1 MSVKVSGTTITATRG
16 DTVKIQLELI
26 DSEGA
31 VYTPVESDV
40 IRFAMKEDYD
50 DAEPL
55 ILKVIPNDTLI
66 LKLEP
71 EDTKSLPQ
79 PSSYVYDLQI
89 TYANGDVDTFIDKA
103 KFKLTEE
110 VD

>member
-1 MSVKVSGTTITATRG
+1 MSVKVNGTTITATRG

-26 DSEGA
+26 DSEGS
-31 VYTPVESDV
+31 VYTPVESDI

>member
-1 MSVKVSGTTITATRG
+1 MSVKVNGTTIAMTRG
-16 DTVKIQLELI
+16 DTLKLQLELI
-26 DSEGA
+26 DSEGE
-31 VYTPVESDV
+31 VYTPQTDDV
-40 IRFAMKEDYD
+40 VRFAMKEDYD
-50 DAEPL
+50 DVEPL

-79 PSSYVYDLQI
+79 PSTYVYDLQI
-89 TYANGDVDTFIDKA
+89 TFANGDVDTFIDKA

>member
-16 DTVKIQLELI
+16 DTVKVQLELI
-26 DSEGA
+26 DSEGN
-31 VYTPVESDV
+31 VYTPAASDV
-40 IRFAMKEDYD
+40 IRFAMKESYD
-50 DAEPL
+50 DAEPIL
-55 ILKVIPNDTLI
+55 LKVIPNDTLI
-66 LKLEP
+66 LKLDP
-71 EDTKSLPQ
+71 EDTKNLSQ